1 MTTNMTADVTFNKIS
16 QLLSQYQDPET
27 DAAITPDLRIESF
40 KLDSL
45 DLLEFMMGLEEAF
58 QIELDTDSLRED
70 MTLAELQQQIEL
82 RRKVSE

>member
-1 MTTNMTADVTFNKIS
+1 MTTNMTADATFNQIS
-16 QLLSQYQDPET
+16 KLLAQYRDPET
-27 DAAITPDLRIESF
+27 DAAITPDLRVESF